1 MKSNPDLLAVTDPTD
16 DEEIDMML
24 GKLKHSVEKESTYQ
38 YESTIDPLV
47 RAALEEDLAALMKN
61 EDQYRFMTPVKPE
74 KDNNTESVKAE
85 INYQP
90 KETLDKDSKYD
101 NLKSPVKKRSKPDEM
116 SLNIQIE
123 TSEKKNDSDQEP
135 SERSF
140 NDYSLQ
146 NEINLMAENLEASIE
161 RELQEENKSN
171 RDISENNTG
180 VKHEFEDITQDQ
192 TIEKKLTHKMKKG
205 HDTRSQLEHTPSE
218 KLHDDTT
225 DQD

>member
-1 MKSNPDLLAVTDPTD
+1 LKSNPDLLAVTDPTE

-24 GKLKHSVEKESTYQ
+24 GKESVEKESLYQ

-74 KDNNTESVKAE
+74 KDDNTDIKTEV
-85 INYQP
+85 NYQP
-90 KETLDKDSKYD
+90 RETKIENSNYDK
-101 NLKSPVKKRSKPDEM
+101 LESPVKKRSKPDNM

-161 RELQEENKSN
+161 RELQEENISN
-171 RDISENNTG
+171 RDISEHNTG

-192 TIEKKLTHKMKKG
+192 TIEKKLTHKIKKLPEA
-205 HDTRSQLEHTPSE
+205 RSQLEHTPSE
-218 KLHDDTT
+218 RLHEDTT
-225 DQD
+225 YLD